1 MIILRGYDHGAEG
14 QWYVQHAT
22 KEIYCSKA
30 DQNQSGCFLM
40 KLFFTLNTVITIVLP
55 IIPTMAKAVMKTPKN
70 TLIPKDISF
79 SIRPLFSS
87 FIKEV
92 LELEF
97 SNAIALLH
105 QLTGT
110 LKPRK
115 GKKRIVLR

>member
-1 MIILRGYDHGAEG
+1 MVL
-14 QWYVQHAT
+14 
-22 KEIYCSKA
+22 KA
-30 DQNQSGCFLM
+30 SGMSTMLPRRSTAARLVRINLVVFLM

-55 IIPTMAKAVMKTPKN
+55 IIPTMAKAVMNTPKN

-105 QLTGT
+105 QITGT